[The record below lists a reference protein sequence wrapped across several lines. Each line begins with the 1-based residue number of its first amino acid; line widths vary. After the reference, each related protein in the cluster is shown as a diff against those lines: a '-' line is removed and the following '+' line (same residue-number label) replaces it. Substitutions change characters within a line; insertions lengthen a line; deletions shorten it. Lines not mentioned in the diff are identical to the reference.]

1 MIELTSHE
9 AGLVF
14 KALIPNFRVNARG
27 EYRGP
32 AKYGGGNNPIAFAI
46 TPRNG
51 VRFFDHATGEGGDT
65 VAYVQGHLG
74 LDFRRACRAISE
86 IIGREMLKRDDSF
99 RPSFSREVRT
109 QAELFRVG
117 LIRHIELTN
126 QYIKWLLA
134 QDFVTADVKA
144 AIKAE
149 QVRLA
154 GTATPP
160 VNITGTSVSDDIALE
175 IGCAIIAAVRA
186 KGVTL

>member
-1 MIELTSHE
+1 
-9 AGLVF
+9 
-14 KALIPNFRVNARG
+14 
-27 EYRGP
+27 
-32 AKYGGGNNPIAFAI
+32 
-46 TPRNG
+46 
-51 VRFFDHATGEGGDT
+51 
-65 VAYVQGHLG
+65 
-74 LDFRRACRAISE
+74 
-86 IIGREMLKRDDSF
+86 MLKRDDSF

-160 VNITGTSVSDDIALE
+160 VNISGTSVSDDIALE